1 MICVK
6 KLKNIIPI
14 VLACIVIIAFFSFGA
29 VISYLTD
36 AETKT
41 NIITIG
47 NVALAVSEPSY
58 QDSSIVA
65 AGDSLTKNPII
76 TNTGTK
82 DEYVFFRVGVPKR
95 EVTLLYEEDTTIGEG
110 NEAKKYKEGTP
121 TVNNMQIDSTTGAVT
136 IKANSDEIYRIIS
149 EDVKD
154 GAEATDIIDELGSDV
169 REPNKKPQLDFSY
182 NKGKSDGN
190 NDDEKTA
197 GWIYLSR
204 EVDKDVNLGT
214 TESPKNYKY
223 DYYYFGY
230 NKKLLPKSTQ
240 NNENQNNNTQTDTSS
255 VTIPLF
261 DRIQLKS
268 FIDEEINYGNP
279 TSKKNEETKILIDA
293 YGIQADSLGGDL
305 NNLSYFLDKTT
316 LNKILN
322 IVNGK
327 KG

>member
-14 VLACIVIIAFFSFGA
+14 ALACIVIIAFFSFGA

-82 DEYVFFRVGVPKR
+82 DEYVFFRVGIPKR

-149 EDVKD
+149 EGVKD
-154 GAEATDIIDELGSDV
+154 GAKATDIIDELGSDV

-182 NKGKSDGN
+182 NKGNSDNTNENG
-190 NDDEKTA
+190 KTA

-204 EVDKDVNLGT
+204 ELDKKISDDENA
-214 TESPKNYKY
+214 PKY

-230 NKKLLPKSTQ
+230 NKRLLPKSTQ

-268 FIDEEINYGNP
+268 FIDEEINDGNP

-305 NNLSYFLDKTT
+305 NNLSDFLDKTT

>member
-1 MICVK
+1 MK

-14 VLACIVIIAFFSFGA
+14 ALACIVIIAFFSFGA

-82 DEYVFFRVGVPKR
+82 DEYVFFRVGIPKR
-95 EVTLLYEEDTTIGEG
+95 EVTLLYEETDGV
-110 NEAKKYKEGTP
+110 NKEGTP
-121 TVNNMQIDSTTGAVT
+121 VNAEG
-136 IKANSDEIYRIIS
+136 KAKEDEIYRIIA
-149 EDVKD
+149 DGITD
-154 GAEATDIIDELGSDV
+154 GAKAVNLTTAGELTDENA
-169 REPNKKPQLDFSY
+169 PKTKPQLDFSY
-182 NKGKSDGN
+182 NKGKSDGD
-190 NDDEKTA
+190 DDEKTA

-204 EVDKDVNLGT
+204 EFKEVNLGT
-214 TESPKNYKY
+214 AENPKNCNY

-230 NKKLLPKSTQ
+230 NKRLLPKSTQ

-268 FIDEEINYGNP
+268 FIDEEINDGNL

-305 NNLSYFLDKTT
+305 NNLSDFLDKTT

>member
-14 VLACIVIIAFFSFGA
+14 ALACIVIIAFFSFGA

-110 NEAKKYKEGTP
+110 AEAYKEGTP
-121 TVNNMQIDSTTGAVT
+121 TVNNIDNGNIV
-136 IKANSDEIYRIIS
+136 KKSDEIYRIIA
-149 EDVKD
+149 EGVKD
-154 GAEATDIIDELGSDV
+154 GAKATNLIDGNEIADNNN
-169 REPNKKPQLDFSY
+169 PKTKPQLDFSY
-182 NKGKSDGN
+182 NKGNSINEEG
-190 NDDEKTA
+190 EKTA

-305 NNLSYFLDKTT
+305 NNLSDFLDKTT